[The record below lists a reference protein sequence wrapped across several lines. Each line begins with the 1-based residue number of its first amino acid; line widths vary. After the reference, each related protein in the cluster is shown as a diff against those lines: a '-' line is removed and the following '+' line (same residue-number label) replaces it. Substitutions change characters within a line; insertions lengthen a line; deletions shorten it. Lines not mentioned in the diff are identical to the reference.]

1 MVANITTAVDSL
13 VKLVN
18 KEGKIGLEEASK
30 KLGLPTNVLNEWATF
45 LDQEKIIHMEYKFTT
60 PYLMSMKKLPKKN
73 TNVDYDLILRKLEFM
88 QAYLT
93 KVKPKESKKIKQK
106 EYLLKQINK
115 AIETTKKKKITKEE
129 LKKLLKYY
137 TIFKKG

>member
-18 KEGKIGLEEASK
+18 KEGKIGVEEASK
-30 KLGLPTNVLNEWATF
+30 KLGLPINVLNEWATF
-45 LDQEKIIHMEYKFTT
+45 LDQEKIIHIEYKFTT
-60 PYLMSMKKLPKKN
+60 PFLRSIKKENKEIK
-73 TNVDYDLILRKLEFM
+73 VDYELILRKLEVM

-93 KVKPKESKKIKQK
+93 KVQPKEPKKLKQK

-115 AIETTKKKKITKEE
+115 AIEITKKEKIKKEDLE
-129 LKKLLKYY
+129 KLVKYY
-137 TIFKKG
+137 AIFKRG